1 MSEVVNIPQLRFP
14 EFNGEWEEKALG
26 VVATITTGST
36 PSTSNNEYYDGDVA
50 FVSPADIQGNRIVRS
65 TKTTIT
71 ELGLSVV
78 REIKKRSTLFVCI
91 GSTIGKVSQAGVN
104 CATNQQIN
112 ALTAKNSFDNDFIYS
127 LLEFKAPRIKLLAG
141 VQAVPQINKSEFSRF
156 KFTFPLLPEQQ
167 KIAAFLTAVDN
178 KIEQLSKKQELL
190 GEYKKGLMQQ
200 IFSQAI
206 RFQADDGSTFP
217 DWEEQKVGSFMVE
230 RNKKSPKSEAFPL
243 MSFVARKGVTEKGKR
258 YNREFLVND
267 EGGKKYKQTEYGDF
281 IYSSNN
287 LETGSIGLNKYGAAT
302 ISPVYSIFQITDT
315 CNYEFVSSFLVTKS
329 FIHKM
334 VRFRQGVVYGQWR
347 IHESDFLKIQVEL
360 PSLEEQT
367 KIASFLSSI
376 DSKIEQL
383 SKKQALL
390 GEYKK
395 GLMQQIFS
403 QAIRFKADDGSD
415 FPNWEEKK
423 LGDILDYEQPTNYIV
438 DSTEY
443 DNSFDM
449 PVLTAG
455 KSFVL
460 GYTNETHKVF
470 ENIPVIIFDDF
481 TTANKYV
488 DFPFKV
494 KSSAMKI
501 LKPKD
506 SFVNIRL
513 IFEFIQMLNFPIGE
527 HKRYWISEYQDL
539 KIPFPSFEEQTK
551 IASFLS
557 SIDNKIEQV
566 GKQLDESKQFKKALL
581 QQMFV

>member
-167 KIAAFLTAVDN
+167 KIASFLAAVDE
-178 KIEQLSKKQELL
+178 KIEQLIKKQE
-190 GEYKKGLMQQ
+190 
-200 IFSQAI
+200 
-206 RFQADDGSTFP
+206 
-217 DWEEQKVGSFMVE
+217 
-230 RNKKSPKSEAFPL
+230 
-243 MSFVARKGVTEKGKR
+243 
-258 YNREFLVND
+258 
-267 EGGKKYKQTEYGDF
+267 
-281 IYSSNN
+281 
-287 LETGSIGLNKYGAAT
+287 
-302 ISPVYSIFQITDT
+302 
-315 CNYEFVSSFLVTKS
+315 
-329 FIHKM
+329 
-334 VRFRQGVVYGQWR
+334 
-347 IHESDFLKIQVEL
+347 
-360 PSLEEQT
+360 
-367 KIASFLSSI
+367 
-376 DSKIEQL
+376 
-383 SKKQALL
+383 LL

-403 QAIRFKADDGSD
+403 QAIRFKADDGCD
-415 FPNWEEKK
+415 FPDWEEKSLGELFNYKNGGSFENEVVKDGLYNLITLNSITIDGELKNEHKKINSFDNSLKINDLIMVLSDVAHGNFLGLTAIIPEDNSYVLNQRMGALKSKGLNNVVFLRLLINYNQKYFK
-423 LGDILDYEQPTNYIV
+423 LHGQGSSQQNLSKGDILKFELLLPNRNEQ
-438 DSTEY
+438 
-443 DNSFDM
+443 
-449 PVLTAG
+449 
-455 KSFVL
+455 
-460 GYTNETHKVF
+460 
-470 ENIPVIIFDDF
+470 
-481 TTANKYV
+481 
-488 DFPFKV
+488 
-494 KSSAMKI
+494 
-501 LKPKD
+501 
-506 SFVNIRL
+506 
-513 IFEFIQMLNFPIGE
+513 Q
-527 HKRYWISEYQDL
+527 
-539 KIPFPSFEEQTK
+539 K
-551 IASFLS
+551 IANFLS
-557 SIDNKIEQV
+557 SIDTKIEQV

>member
-178 KIEQLSKKQELL
+178 KIEQLSKKQ
-190 GEYKKGLMQQ
+190 
-200 IFSQAI
+200 
-206 RFQADDGSTFP
+206 
-217 DWEEQKVGSFMVE
+217 
-230 RNKKSPKSEAFPL
+230 
-243 MSFVARKGVTEKGKR
+243 
-258 YNREFLVND
+258 
-267 EGGKKYKQTEYGDF
+267 
-281 IYSSNN
+281 
-287 LETGSIGLNKYGAAT
+287 
-302 ISPVYSIFQITDT
+302 
-315 CNYEFVSSFLVTKS
+315 
-329 FIHKM
+329 
-334 VRFRQGVVYGQWR
+334 
-347 IHESDFLKIQVEL
+347 
-360 PSLEEQT
+360 
-367 KIASFLSSI
+367 
-376 DSKIEQL
+376 
-383 SKKQALL
+383 ALL

-415 FPNWEEKK
+415 FPDWKENKVDEFMEVTRGQVLAVPEMRQVESEIFKYPVYSSQTKNNGLTGYYTDYLFEDCITWTTDGANA
-423 LGDILDYEQPTNYIV
+423 GDVNYR
-438 DSTEY
+438 
-443 DNSFDM
+443 
-449 PVLTAG
+449 AG
-455 KSFVL
+455 KFYCTNVCGVL
-460 GYTNETHKVF
+460 RSKKGYANLCIAQILNSVSRRYVSYVGNPKLMNNVMEKIKIS
-470 ENIPVIIFDDF
+470 IP
-481 TTANKYV
+481 
-488 DFPFKV
+488 
-494 KSSAMKI
+494 SSI
-501 LKPKD
+501 
-506 SFVNIRL
+506 N
-513 IFEFIQMLNFPIGE
+513 
-527 HKRYWISEYQDL
+527 
-539 KIPFPSFEEQTK
+539 EQTK
-551 IASFLS
+551 IANFLS
-557 SIDNKIEQV
+557 SVDSKIEQV

>member
-178 KIEQLSKKQELL
+178 KIEQLSKKQ
-190 GEYKKGLMQQ
+190 
-200 IFSQAI
+200 
-206 RFQADDGSTFP
+206 
-217 DWEEQKVGSFMVE
+217 
-230 RNKKSPKSEAFPL
+230 
-243 MSFVARKGVTEKGKR
+243 
-258 YNREFLVND
+258 
-267 EGGKKYKQTEYGDF
+267 
-281 IYSSNN
+281 
-287 LETGSIGLNKYGAAT
+287 
-302 ISPVYSIFQITDT
+302 
-315 CNYEFVSSFLVTKS
+315 
-329 FIHKM
+329 
-334 VRFRQGVVYGQWR
+334 
-347 IHESDFLKIQVEL
+347 
-360 PSLEEQT
+360 
-367 KIASFLSSI
+367 
-376 DSKIEQL
+376 
-383 SKKQALL
+383 ALL

-403 QAIRFKADDGSD
+403 QATRFKADDDSE
-415 FPNWEEKK
+415 FPDWEERV
-423 LGDILDYEQPTNYIV
+423 LGDYLAHKSKKNKNNEVDLVLSVSNKKGFITQDEQFDGYQVASKDLTNYKIV
-438 DSTEY
+438 EKGEYAYNPSRINVGSIARLKNNTIGIVSPMYVVFKLKNLDSIFF
-443 DNSFDM
+443 DN
-449 PVLTAG
+449 L
-455 KSFVL
+455 
-460 GYTNETHKVF
+460 YQTHLFKHLIKVGCSGS
-470 ENIPVIIFDDF
+470 VR
-481 TTANKYV
+481 
-488 DFPFKV
+488 
-494 KSSAMKI
+494 
-501 LKPKD
+501 D
-506 SFVNIRL
+506 S
-513 IFEFIQMLNFPIGE
+513 LNFNDMADFVF
-527 HKRYWISEYQDL
+527 S
-539 KIPFPSFEEQTK
+539 FPSLEEQAK
-551 IASFLS
+551 IANFLS
-557 SIDNKIEQV
+557 SIDSKIEQV

>member
-14 EFNGEWEEKALG
+14 EFETDWEKEKLKNVSTYFNG
-26 VVATITTGST
+26 GSFE
-36 PSTSNNEYYDGDVA
+36 NDVQ
-50 FVSPADIQGNRIVRS
+50 VEGRY
-65 TKTTIT
+65 
-71 ELGLSVV
+71 ELVTLKSINMSGSLVHSK
-78 REIKKRSTLFVCI
+78 RFIEIEVSTLSKNTLVMILSEQSPGLLGMTALIPIDNKYVLNQRVAEIRPNDNVDSYFLSMSI
-91 GSTIGKVSQAGVN
+91 NRNQRYFGKHGAGTKVQN
-104 CATNQQIN
+104 LSKPNVEN
-112 ALTAKNSFDNDFIYS
+112 Y
-127 LLEFKAPRIKLLAG
+127 EFLCPTK
-141 VQAVPQINKSEFSRF
+141 
-156 KFTFPLLPEQQ
+156 PEQQ

-230 RNKKSPKSEAFPL
+230 RNKKSPKSEAYPL
-243 MSFVARKGVTEKGKR
+243 MSFVARKGVTEKGER

-347 IHESDFLKIQVEL
+347 IHESDFLKIQVKL

-367 KIASFLSSI
+367 KIA
-376 DSKIEQL
+376 
-383 SKKQALL
+383 
-390 GEYKK
+390 
-395 GLMQQIFS
+395 
-403 QAIRFKADDGSD
+403 
-415 FPNWEEKK
+415 N
-423 LGDILDYEQPTNYIV
+423 
-438 DSTEY
+438 
-443 DNSFDM
+443 
-449 PVLTAG
+449 
-455 KSFVL
+455 
-460 GYTNETHKVF
+460 
-470 ENIPVIIFDDF
+470 
-481 TTANKYV
+481 
-488 DFPFKV
+488 
-494 KSSAMKI
+494 
-501 LKPKD
+501 
-506 SFVNIRL
+506 
-513 IFEFIQMLNFPIGE
+513 
-527 HKRYWISEYQDL
+527 
-539 KIPFPSFEEQTK
+539 
-551 IASFLS
+551 FLS